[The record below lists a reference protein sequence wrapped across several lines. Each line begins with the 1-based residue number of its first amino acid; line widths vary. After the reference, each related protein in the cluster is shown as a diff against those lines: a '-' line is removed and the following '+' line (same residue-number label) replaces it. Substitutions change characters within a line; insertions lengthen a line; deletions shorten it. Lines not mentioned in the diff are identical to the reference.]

1 MIKITTT
8 QKHCYVTSDSDTIN
22 IGDYFLDM
30 AKLPNQV
37 SLFKVGSERHAKI
50 ANNRKELE
58 KVIATSN
65 TAAKDVNLVSKDFER
80 EFAKEL
86 RNYIKI

>member
-8 QKHCYVTSDSDTIN
+8 KNNCYITSDTDKIN
-22 IGDYFLDM
+22 VGDYFLDM

-37 SLFKVGSERHAKI
+37 SLFKVRSERHAKI
-50 ANNRKELE
+50 ANNRKEYE

-65 TAAKDVNLVSKDFER
+65 TAAKGLHLVSKDFEH